1 MEKTNNTTKQSNEEI
16 KMRKYIVEA
25 PEPKKGQKAS
35 SGGIRENG
43 KLAAQFKNPVPYE
56 EPALSPAVINQYTNG
71 EFVCKEQERSR
82 RTEVGMHILDI
93 VWQEFGEP
101 LLRSGIH
108 KFAKKMIN
116 KIEIPSVPKTEQA
129 SYCVSQSIDVEED
142 KIETVYNEE
151 KIIRFPNYSIKH

>member
-43 KLAAQFKNPVPYE
+43 KLAAQFKNPVPYD
-56 EPALSPAVINQYTNG
+56 EPTLPPAVITQHTNA
-71 EFVCKEQERSR
+71 EFVCKEQARSR
-82 RTEVGMHILDI
+82 RIEAGMYIFDI
-93 VWQEFGEP
+93 AWQEFGEP

-108 KFAKKMIN
+108 KLAQKIIN
-116 KIEIPSVPKTEQA
+116 KIETPSVPKTQQA
-129 SYCVSQSIDVEED
+129 SYYESRIIDVEADE
-142 KIETVYNEE
+142 IETVYNDE
-151 KIIRFPNYSIKH
+151 KNIRFPNCCIKH